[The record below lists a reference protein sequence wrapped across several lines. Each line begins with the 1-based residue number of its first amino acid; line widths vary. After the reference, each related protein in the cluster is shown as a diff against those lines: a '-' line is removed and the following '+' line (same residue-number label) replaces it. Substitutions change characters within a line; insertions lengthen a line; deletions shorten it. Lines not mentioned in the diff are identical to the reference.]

1 MAHFRSLGVCGLLAV
16 SLHSGGAS
24 AQGTGCLAALPIGGN
39 LSIVGRCEL
48 EDTEIRGNV
57 TLFSGGS
64 LTARNVRIRGN
75 LEGNRADFVDMQ
87 DSTVDG
93 KIELSEFV
101 GDLSS
106 IEETE
111 VRGDV
116 NLTNNRSRLEIL
128 NNELGRNVQVRGNT
142 GGVLISGNAVDD
154 DLKCTGNT
162 PAPTGVGNDV
172 EGKSEG
178 QCAALQAEEPTPAPP
193 PPPPP
198 EPTPT
203 PPPPE
208 PTPPPPEPAPPPAP
222 PPTPTPTPPAPP
234 PTSSPPPPTG
244 DPLADEGGGAGALG
258 WPALLVLLPLLAWQ
272 RRARN
277 PRPRHGL
284 LPRAPQQS
292 G

>member
-1 MAHFRSLGVCGLLAV
+1 MAHFRSLGVCGLLALCV
-16 SLHSGGAS
+16 HSGGAS

-48 EDTEIRGNV
+48 EDAEIRGNV

-75 LEGNRADFVDMQ
+75 LEGDRADFVDMR

-93 KIELSEFV
+93 KIELKEFV
-101 GDLSS
+101 GDQTS
-106 IEETE
+106 IEQTE
-111 VRGDV
+111 VGGDV
-116 NLTNNRSRLEIL
+116 NLTNNRSRLELL

-162 PAPTGVGNDV
+162 PAPTGIGNQVD
-172 EGKSEG
+172 GKSEG

-198 EPTPT
+198 DPT

-208 PTPPPPEPAPPPAP
+208 PTPPPPTPTPPPPEPAPPPPA
-222 PPTPTPTPPAPP
+222 PTPTPPP
-234 PTSSPPPPTG
+234 PTSSTPPPAG
-244 DPLADEGGGAGALG
+244 DPLADEGGGAGALD
-258 WPALLVLLPLLAWQ
+258 WPALLVLLPLLAW

-277 PRPRHGL
+277 SRPRRGL
-284 LPRAPQQS
+284 LPRAPQRS